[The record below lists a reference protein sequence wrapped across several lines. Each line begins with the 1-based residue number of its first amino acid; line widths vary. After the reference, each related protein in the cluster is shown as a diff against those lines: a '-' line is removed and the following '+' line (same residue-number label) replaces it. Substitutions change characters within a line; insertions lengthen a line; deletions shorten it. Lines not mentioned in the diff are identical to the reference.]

1 MIGFYNIT
9 TADMEYL
16 DNQKR
21 YKAAGAIHINML
33 GVDMSYQGIVGYDVA
48 HHPLVFAD
56 YLLNDCIQ
64 RAENLRSKHL
74 GFSFITLSSTQQ
86 GYDLYTR
93 NGFINANED
102 LSFSVMQGNELCT
115 PMYYCF
121 DAQE

>member
-1 MIGFYNIT
+1 MPTKIRPLTLHDRTLCETFHCGNIILDEFIRSDRAMEKWYGKTYVLLNDNHSRMIGFYNIT

-56 YLLNDCIQ
+56 YLLNDCI
-64 RAENLRSKHL
+64 
-74 GFSFITLSSTQQ
+74 
-86 GYDLYTR
+86 
-93 NGFINANED
+93 
-102 LSFSVMQGNELCT
+102 
-115 PMYYCF
+115 
-121 DAQE
+121 